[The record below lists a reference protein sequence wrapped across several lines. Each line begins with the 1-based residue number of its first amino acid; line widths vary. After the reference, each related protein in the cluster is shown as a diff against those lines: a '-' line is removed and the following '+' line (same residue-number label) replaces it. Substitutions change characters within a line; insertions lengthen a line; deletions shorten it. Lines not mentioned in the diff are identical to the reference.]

1 MFPNHGFMR
10 LSGYKKSTIIITM
23 SVIFVIF
30 GAQSVDAQQ
39 LSPQMQ
45 QQQIRVPQP
54 PQTPFSNFT
63 ASIPLATSF
72 LDVLKSKTNVS
83 LADAM
88 NYVTNTMEPNAT
100 VLSGSVQEERGFLVY
115 RIVGLDASNNINMV
129 LVDPANG
136 SILSQQQWPA
146 ATFQV
151 LSSIPGVG
159 PQLGSVPNL
168 KVP

>member
-1 MFPNHGFMR
+1 MFPNHGFMG

-30 GAQSVDAQQ
+30 EAQSVNAQQ
-39 LSPQMQ
+39 LIPQTQ
-45 QQQIRVPQP
+45 QQQSPQP
-54 PQTPFSNFT
+54 PQTPLSNFT

-72 LDVLKSKTNVS
+72 LDVLKSKANVS

-136 SILSQQQWPA
+136 SILSQEQWPA
-146 ATFQV
+146 AAFQV

>member
-1 MFPNHGFMR
+1 
-10 LSGYKKSTIIITM
+10 
-23 SVIFVIF
+23 
-30 GAQSVDAQQ
+30 
-39 LSPQMQ
+39 
-45 QQQIRVPQP
+45 
-54 PQTPFSNFT
+54 
-63 ASIPLATSF
+63 
-72 LDVLKSKTNVS
+72 
-83 LADAM
+83 M

-115 RIVGLDASNNINMV
+115 RIVGLDASNNINIV